1 MHSERPYP
9 VESLQRVAESEG
21 RLRTAVRPDVS
32 VYLWGPLASSVPSVD
47 VRETDTHVIVTADV
61 PGVNPQDL
69 EVTITEEALTIKGE
83 VRMEENVDQHGFRRL
98 ERRYGAFHRVIP
110 FPTSIKHEQAVA
122 DCTNGVLE
130 VKVPKAEPRQ
140 SRSIRLNIGKE
151 RDGTH

>member
-1 MHSERPYP
+1 MRDLIPWNHYNE
-9 VESLQRVAESEG
+9 LQRVRDDFA
-21 RLRTAVRPDVS
+21 RLFGPMS
-32 VYLWGPLASSVPSVD
+32 PWYSWGPLASSVPSVF